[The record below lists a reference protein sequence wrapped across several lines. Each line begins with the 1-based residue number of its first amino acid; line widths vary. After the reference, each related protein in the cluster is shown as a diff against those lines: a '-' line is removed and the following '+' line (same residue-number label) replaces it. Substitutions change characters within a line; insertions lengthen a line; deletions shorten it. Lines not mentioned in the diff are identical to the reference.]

1 VLKAND
7 KLEVSIVSQDTQPT
21 SALATHNQRH
31 DVKAR
36 YYQRKSRSYGLI
48 ERMLRSYLRPYL
60 WLLGISIF
68 ANIIVAATTGAL
80 PWFIQQAIDKVFT
93 ERDENMLVLIPAGV
107 IIVSIIKGLAT
118 YGSNIIMSYVGQ
130 RSTANLQRDLFA
142 RLVRGDLAYVG
153 SQHTGEYIS
162 IFMND
167 ATRLRDTVSTII
179 VALARHLLTIFALI
193 GFMFTINWHLAMIYT
208 VIVVPMGV
216 VSMRRLGRVTRK
228 ASRQGLEETG
238 GLSTLIAETLGG
250 LRIVKAYGQED
261 DQIERA
267 SSVVD
272 RVLQFTM
279 TALRARA
286 AASPAIEALAG
297 VAVGAVIFFGGY
309 QSMQGNL
316 SAGEFMGFITAL
328 LAVYQPLRSVA
339 NMQTVLQEGVSAGE
353 RVFSILDQEDHI
365 LDKPD
370 AQTLTVTQ
378 GALKFDAVT
387 FKYASRVTPA
397 LYDVSIEVPAG
408 QTVALV
414 GASGSG
420 KSTLLNLVLRF
431 FDTDE
436 GKIEIDGQDV
446 RDVSLLSLR
455 AASALVTQDPFLFDD
470 TIANNIAYGQ
480 ETFDMAK
487 IEAAARQAAAHDF
500 IMEMPDGY
508 ETSVGE
514 GGARLSGGQKQRVAI
529 ARAMLKNAPILLLDE
544 ATSALDTA
552 SEQQVQQALSE
563 LMKGRTSLVIAH
575 RLSTIMHADN
585 IYVMRDGQVCESG
598 THKQLLAQDG
608 VYAELHKKQFADGD
622 A

>member
-1 VLKAND
+1 M
-7 KLEVSIVSQDTQPT
+7 SQDKDTLPKP
-21 SALATHNQRH
+21 ATHNQRH
-31 DVKAR
+31 DIQEA
-36 YYQRKSRSYGLI
+36 YQTRRSRSIALI

-60 WLLGISIF
+60 WLLGISIV

-93 ERDENMLVLIPAGV
+93 ERDENMLVLVPAGV
-107 IIVSIIKGLAT
+107 IAISLIKGLAT
-118 YGSNIIMSYVGQ
+118 YGSNVIMSYVGQ

-162 IFMND
+162 LFMND

-179 VALARHLLTIFALI
+179 IAMARHLLTIVALI
-193 GFMFTINWHLAMIYT
+193 AFMFTINWHLALIYT
-208 VIVVPMGV
+208 LIVVPMGV
-216 VSMRRLGRVTRK
+216 FSMRRLGRVTRK

-238 GLSTLIAETLGG
+238 GLSTLIAETLSG
-250 LRIVKAYGQED
+250 LRIVKAYGQEN
-261 DQIERA
+261 DQIDRA
-267 SSVVD
+267 GSVID
-272 RVLQFTM
+272 RVLNYTM

-339 NMQTVLQEGVSAGE
+339 NMQTVLQEGVSAGA
-353 RVFSILDQEDHI
+353 RVFSILDQQDHI

-370 AQTLTVTQ
+370 AKQLQVGQ
-378 GALKFDAVT
+378 GSVKFDNVS
-387 FKYASRVTPA
+387 FQYATRTTPA
-397 LYDVSIEVPAG
+397 LDGVTIDVPAG

-431 FDTDE
+431 FDTQQ
-436 GKIEIDGQDV
+436 GNIEIDGQGV

-480 ETFDMAK
+480 GRVEPAK

-500 IMEMPDGY
+500 IMEMPEGY
-508 ETSVGE
+508 QTRVGE
-514 GGARLSGGQKQRVAI
+514 SGARLSGGQKQRVAI

-552 SEQQVQQALSE
+552 SEQQVQAALSE

-575 RLSTIMHADN
+575 RLSTIMHADK
-585 IYVMRDGQVCESG
+585 IYVLQNGKVCEAG
-598 THKQLLAQDG
+598 THKQLLAQNG
-608 VYAELHKKQFADGD
+608 VYAELHEKQFANGD

>member
-1 VLKAND
+1 LHG
-7 KLEVSIVSQDTQPT
+7 VSID
-21 SALATHNQRH
+21 
-31 DVKAR
+31 
-36 YYQRKSRSYGLI
+36 
-48 ERMLRSYLRPYL
+48 
-60 WLLGISIF
+60 
-68 ANIIVAATTGAL
+68 
-80 PWFIQQAIDKVFT
+80 
-93 ERDENMLVLIPAGV
+93 
-107 IIVSIIKGLAT
+107 
-118 YGSNIIMSYVGQ
+118 
-130 RSTANLQRDLFA
+130 
-142 RLVRGDLAYVG
+142 
-153 SQHTGEYIS
+153 
-162 IFMND
+162 
-167 ATRLRDTVSTII
+167 
-179 VALARHLLTIFALI
+179 
-193 GFMFTINWHLAMIYT
+193 
-208 VIVVPMGV
+208 
-216 VSMRRLGRVTRK
+216 
-228 ASRQGLEETG
+228 
-238 GLSTLIAETLGG
+238 
-250 LRIVKAYGQED
+250 
-261 DQIERA
+261 
-267 SSVVD
+267 
-272 RVLQFTM
+272 
-279 TALRARA
+279 
-286 AASPAIEALAG
+286 
-297 VAVGAVIFFGGY
+297 
-309 QSMQGNL
+309 
-316 SAGEFMGFITAL
+316 
-328 LAVYQPLRSVA
+328 
-339 NMQTVLQEGVSAGE
+339 
-353 RVFSILDQEDHI
+353 
-365 LDKPD
+365 
-370 AQTLTVTQ
+370 
-378 GALKFDAVT
+378 
-387 FKYASRVTPA
+387 
-397 LYDVSIEVPAG
+397 VPAG

-508 ETSVGE
+508 ETRVGE

>member
-1 VLKAND
+1 M
-7 KLEVSIVSQDTQPT
+7 SQDKDTLPKP
-21 SALATHNQRH
+21 ATHNQRH
-31 DVKAR
+31 DIQEA
-36 YYQRKSRSYGLI
+36 YQTRRSRSIALI

-60 WLLGISIF
+60 WLLGISIV

-93 ERDENMLVLIPAGV
+93 ERDENMLVLVPAGV
-107 IIVSIIKGLAT
+107 IAISLIKGLAT
-118 YGSNIIMSYVGQ
+118 YGSNVIMSYVGQ

-162 IFMND
+162 LFMND

-179 VALARHLLTIFALI
+179 IAMARHLLTIVALI
-193 GFMFTINWHLAMIYT
+193 AFMFTINWHLALIYT
-208 VIVVPMGV
+208 LIVVPMGV
-216 VSMRRLGRVTRK
+216 FSMRRLGRVTRK

-238 GLSTLIAETLGG
+238 GLSTLIAETLSG
-250 LRIVKAYGQED
+250 LRIVKAYGQEN
-261 DQIERA
+261 DQIDRA
-267 SSVVD
+267 GSVID
-272 RVLQFTM
+272 RVLNYTM

-286 AASPAIEALAG
+286 AASPAIEAWAG

-339 NMQTVLQEGVSAGE
+339 NMQTVLQEGVSAGA
-353 RVFSILDQEDHI
+353 RVFSILDQQDHI

-370 AQTLTVTQ
+370 AKQLQVGQ
-378 GALKFDAVT
+378 GSVKFDNVS
-387 FKYASRVTPA
+387 FQYATRTTPA
-397 LYDVSIEVPAG
+397 LDGVTIDVPAG

-431 FDTDE
+431 FDTQQ
-436 GKIEIDGQDV
+436 GNIEIDGQGV

-480 ETFDMAK
+480 GRVEPAK

-500 IMEMPDGY
+500 IMEMPEGY
-508 ETSVGE
+508 QTRVGE
-514 GGARLSGGQKQRVAI
+514 SGARLSGGQKQRVAI

-552 SEQQVQQALSE
+552 SEQQVQAALSE

-575 RLSTIMHADN
+575 RLSTIMHADK
-585 IYVMRDGQVCESG
+585 IYVLQNGKVCEAG
-598 THKQLLAQDG
+598 THKQLLAQNG
-608 VYAELHKKQFADGD
+608 VYAELHEKQFANGD